1 MKIQD
6 FSKLIRQSAHTV
18 QNRITKGEIPA
29 KLVRVKGRWGGFKY
43 WDIDESY
50 CDKIKHGRNVD
61 C

>member
-29 KLVRVKGRWGGFKY
+29 KLVKVKGKWGGFKY
-43 WDIDESY
+43 WDIS
-50 CDKIKHGRNVD
+50 DKWIRKLLSGKKD
-61 C
+61 K